1 LSLKVV
7 HTLFIL
13 VMLIP
18 GMELCAQPAK
28 ASAELQMLSTHSGYI
43 NDQSFY
49 HVVGEVQNT
58 GNITLT
64 NIHVNVTLYN
74 ATNEIV
80 AKIDTT
86 TRLFYLL
93 PGRVSPFDA
102 TLYSTIESQKVYNH
116 TVEVAAFTPTQ
127 EVPIGLEISSSNSYP
142 DSNGLN
148 VNGTIENIAP
158 TNIFFTRITATFY
171 NYAGK
176 AIAVVTNNSN
186 PSTINI
192 SQTAPFQIFLSS
204 SVTSQV
210 DHYVLEAESGIAGT
224 YYESVPEYQPLV
236 FLAMLVL
243 TTTVLGITAK
253 TKNDRKRRVAGN
265 AGGQCL

>member
-1 LSLKVV
+1 MSLKIVNK
-7 HTLFIL
+7 LFIL
-13 VMLIP
+13 VTLILGP
-18 GMELCAQPAK
+18 ELCAQPAK
-28 ASAELQMLSTHSGYI
+28 ASAGLQMLSTHSGYI

-86 TRLFYLL
+86 ARLFNLL
-93 PGRVSPFDA
+93 PGRISPFDA
-102 TLYSTIESQKVYNH
+102 TLYSTIESPKVYNY
-116 TVEVAAFTPTQ
+116 TAEVAAFTPTQ
-127 EVPIGLEISSSNSYP
+127 DVPIGLEILSSNSYP

-148 VNGTIENIAP
+148 VNGTIKNIAP
-158 TNIFFTRITATFY
+158 TNTFFTRITATFY
-171 NYAGK
+171 NYAGQ
-176 AIAVVTNNSN
+176 AIAVATNDSN

-192 SQTAPFQIFLSS
+192 SQTAPFQILLNS
-204 SVTSQV
+204 SVASQV
-210 DHYVLEAESGIAGT
+210 GYYVLEAESGIAGT
-224 YYESVPEYQPLV
+224 YYESIPEYQPLV

-243 TTTVLGITAK
+243 GTTVFGLSIR
-253 TKNDRKRRVAGN
+253 TKKDRKRKVAGK
-265 AGGQCL
+265 AER